1 MLVGK
6 NREQRFDEM
15 EAEVERIR
23 GIVDVMLPA
32 FLRLREDFDELKAD
46 NKILRRAYRENT
58 RLYNILQER
67 YFDLIDKVP
76 AEDDRMSPQ
85 NDMPWIPEFEAPR
98 ARTPTEEMM
107 RTDEPMVASPRVEAP
122 LFEVPPS
129 AEMQRVEE
137 TRAEM
142 PMVEAPGGEMPMV
155 ETPMAETPRVEA
167 PSTEVSN
174 TEVPRI
180 EVPLTEVLRTEVP
193 STEVPRTE
201 VPSTEVPRTE
211 VPRTEVENSSEVL
224 PRANETSM
232 EDEEAKTFDVQMD
245 EVVPRAELLN
255 VEVPKNDDLPLHVS
269 EGTADDSDMP
279 PPPTPTVTL
288 QPPTPLTSQEA
299 ANSAPSTLLQVPVNT
314 TVMDDESGP
323 NTIRPEPSGSGSSA
337 SRSRSTS
344 LEPRRSPRLRS
355 RSPTPIPSILPQ
367 KRSADGSA
375 ATPAAKKSRNK

>member
-15 EAEVERIR
+15 EAEVEQVR
-23 GIVDVMLPA
+23 GIVDVMLLA

-46 NKILRRAYRENT
+46 NKLLRRAYRKNT

-98 ARTPTEEMM
+98 ARTPKEEMM
-107 RTDEPMVASPRVEAP
+107 RTDKPMVASPRVEAP

-137 TRAEM
+137 MRAEM
-142 PMVEAPGGEMPMV
+142 PIVEAPSGETPMV

-180 EVPLTEVLRTEVP
+180 EVPLTEVL
-193 STEVPRTE
+193 RTE

-299 ANSAPSTLLQVPVNT
+299 ANSAPSTLLQMPVNT

-367 KRSADGSA
+367 KCSADGSA